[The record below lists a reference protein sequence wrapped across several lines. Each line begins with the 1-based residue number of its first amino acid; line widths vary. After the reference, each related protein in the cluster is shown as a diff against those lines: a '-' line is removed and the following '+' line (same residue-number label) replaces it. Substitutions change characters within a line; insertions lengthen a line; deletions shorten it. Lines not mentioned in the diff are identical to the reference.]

1 MKKFKIGII
10 GAGMR
15 TMFLM
20 NEILKRD
27 ELEVVAVSDISQHSL
42 DQICSRYDKEWDK
55 YLDYKDLLARE
66 DIEGVII
73 VSPDYAHE
81 EQAISAFEAGKHVF
95 LEKPIAVTLE
105 GGKKVIEARDKSGK
119 TLLIGF
125 VLRYNKAYKK
135 MKELIASGI
144 IGEVKTGWV
153 LHSVGAGSDWYF
165 HDWHGTMAN
174 TGGLLLQKGSHD
186 FDIINWV
193 VDSKIKRIA
202 AFGSQDFF
210 GGDKQNELVC
220 QNCKERYRCSE
231 AIVDRSVSW
240 KRPDGNQTEV
250 LYNQWR
256 NQCVYRKEVDVL
268 DNHQVIL
275 EYENGVKVS
284 YLECHYTP
292 DDNRE
297 YIFIG
302 TKGKLKLDDAN
313 DLITVQLRNG
323 MYDRKEKMT
332 YENLQSSE
340 GHGGGDKFILDDFVY
355 ALRTGE
361 QPNAGGEAGYEA
373 IQAGLVA
380 HKAIRDGQIKNI
392 GL

>member
-10 GAGMR
+10 GTGMR
-15 TMFLM
+15 TMFLV
-20 NEILKRD
+20 NEILKKE
-27 ELEVVAVSDISQHSL
+27 ELEILAVSDISQHSMEQL
-42 DQICSRYDKEWDK
+42 CSSYEKEWDK
-55 YLDYKDLLARE
+55 YLDYRDLLNRE
-66 DIEGVII
+66 DIDGVII
-73 VSPDYAHE
+73 ASPDYCHE
-81 EQAISAFEAGKHVF
+81 EQAIAAFEAGLHVF

-105 GGKKVIEARDKSGK
+105 GGKKVLEARDKSGK

-125 VLRYNKAYKK
+125 VLRYNKAYRK

-186 FDIINWV
+186 FDIINWI
-193 VDSKIKRIA
+193 VDSKIDRIA
-202 AFGSQDFF
+202 GFGSQDFF
-210 GGDKQNELVC
+210 GGNKPNELVC
-220 QNCKERYRCSE
+220 QCCEERNVCSE
-231 AIVDRSVSW
+231 AIVDRNISW

-256 NQCVYRKEVDVL
+256 NKCVYREEIDVL
-268 DNHQVIL
+268 DNHQVML
-275 EYENGVKVS
+275 EYKNGVKVS

-297 YIFIG
+297 YTFIG

-313 DLITVQLRNG
+313 DIITVQLRNG
-323 MYDRKEKMT
+323 MYDRKEIIT
-332 YENLQSSE
+332 YEHLQSSE
-340 GHGGGDKFILDDFVY
+340 GHGGGDKYILEDFVY
-355 ALRTGE
+355 ALETGE

-373 IQAGLVA
+373 IEVGLVA
-380 HKAIRDGQIKNI
+380 HRAIKEGKVIN
-392 GL
+392 L

>member
-1 MKKFKIGII
+1 MTKFKIGVI
-10 GAGMR
+10 GVGMR
-15 TMFLM
+15 SMFLM

-27 ELEVVAVSDISQHSL
+27 ELEVVAVSDVSQHSL
-42 DQICSRYDKEWDK
+42 DQICSRYDKNWDK
-55 YLDYKDLLARE
+55 YLDYKDLLVRE

-81 EQAISAFEAGKHVF
+81 EQAIAAFEAGKHVF

-105 GGKKVIEARDKSGK
+105 GGNRVLEARDKSGK

-135 MKELIASGI
+135 MKELISSGV

-210 GGDKQNELVC
+210 GGNKPNDLVC
-220 QNCKERYRCSE
+220 QKCEERNNCSE
-231 AIVDRSVSW
+231 AIQDRNISW

-256 NQCVYRKEVDVL
+256 NQCVYREEVDVL
-268 DNHQVIL
+268 DNHQVML

-313 DLITVQLRNG
+313 DCITVQLRNG
-323 MYDRKEKMT
+323 MYDRKEKIT
-332 YENLQSSE
+332 YENLQLSE
-340 GHGGGDKFILDDFVY
+340 GHGGGDKYILDDFVY
-355 ALRTGE
+355 ALRTGK

-380 HKAIRDGQIKNI
+380 HQAIRDCEIKNI
-392 GL
+392 I